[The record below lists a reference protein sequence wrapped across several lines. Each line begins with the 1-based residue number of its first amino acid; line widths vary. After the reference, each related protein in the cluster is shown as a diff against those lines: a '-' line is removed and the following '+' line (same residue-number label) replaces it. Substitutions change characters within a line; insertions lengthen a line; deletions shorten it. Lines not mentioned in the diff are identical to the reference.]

1 MRQPPNPNP
10 ISQWVAPAA
19 RVATIACG
27 WVVLAYAVAL
37 TLEILGRKFFNTS
50 FKGIDELGGFVLA
63 ISAAIGASYAMAQ
76 RSHTR
81 VDVFLVRFPR
91 AVQRVL
97 NTLAMVLFAGF
108 ASFAAW
114 RGSIVLRDTLEYG
127 STATNLEQP
136 LWIPQTLWLA
146 GLVLL
151 AAVSLAYAF
160 HAGAAAG
167 DASPRTQCLVWPDQ
181 RPGRAG
187 GRTGR
192 VASPQHRA
200 TAGSP
205 IRPAMS
211 DISLQAVALGFALL
225 IVLMSLG
232 LHVAFV
238 MFILSLVG
246 AVVYLGLPAA
256 LEYGTQYWS
265 ANNNFVLVSVPLFIL
280 LGELLVRGGFT
291 DKMYSSL
298 SDWLSPLPGGLLHS
312 NIGAS
317 ALFAAVSGSS
327 VATAATIGTVA
338 LPAFRQRG
346 YNTRLVLGT
355 IAAGATL
362 GILIPPSI
370 NMIIY
375 GAMTNTSVGKLYA
388 AGVLPGLLLTAMFM
402 AIIVIACLWKPAYAG
417 SSEPP
422 SPLTDKLLRLLDLAP
437 PLLVIALVMGSIYAG
452 WATPTESAALGVVV
466 SALLCAAY
474 GRLSIRMLHES
485 FVTTLSITSMI
496 MLIAAA
502 AFYLNFV
509 LGMMGV
515 PDMLTKFVVG
525 LKASPGQIILI
536 LTLLYLILGCFLD
549 ALAMVVGTI
558 PIVFPIVVALGIDPV
573 WFGIFLVIMAEL
585 ALITPPVGMN
595 LYVVQGVRG
604 EGNIIDVIYG
614 VLPFLLMMLLLVA
627 LIWFFPVIA
636 LWLPGLLT
644 P

>member
-1 MRQPPNPNP
+1 
-10 ISQWVAPAA
+10 
-19 RVATIACG
+19 
-27 WVVLAYAVAL
+27 
-37 TLEILGRKFFNTS
+37 
-50 FKGIDELGGFVLA
+50 
-63 ISAAIGASYAMAQ
+63 MA
-76 RSHTR
+76 
-81 VDVFLVRFPR
+81 
-91 AVQRVL
+91 
-97 NTLAMVLFAGF
+97 
-108 ASFAAW
+108 
-114 RGSIVLRDTLEYG
+114 
-127 STATNLEQP
+127 
-136 LWIPQTLWLA
+136 
-146 GLVLL
+146 
-151 AAVSLAYAF
+151 
-160 HAGAAAG
+160 
-167 DASPRTQCLVWPDQ
+167 
-181 RPGRAG
+181 
-187 GRTGR
+187 
-192 VASPQHRA
+192 
-200 TAGSP
+200 
-205 IRPAMS
+205 
-211 DISLQAVALGFALL
+211 DISIGGVALGFALL

-246 AVVYLGLPAA
+246 AVAYLGLPAA

-265 ANNNFVLVSVPLFIL
+265 ANNNIVLVSIPLFIL

-291 DKMYSSL
+291 DKMYRSL
-298 SDWLSPLPGGLLHS
+298 SDWLAPLPGGLLHS

-346 YNTRLVLGT
+346 YNARLVLGT

-388 AGVLPGLLLTAMFM
+388 AGVVPGLLLTALFM
-402 AIIVIACLWKPAYAG
+402 LVVMVACLWKPSFAG
-417 SSEPP
+417 AKEP
-422 SPLTDKLLRLLDLAP
+422 SAPLGEKLLRLIDLAP
-437 PLLVIALVMGSIYAG
+437 PLTVIFLVMGSIYAG

-466 SALLCAAY
+466 SVLLCAAY
-474 GRLSIRMLHES
+474 GRLTLHMLHES
-485 FVTTLSITSMI
+485 FLTTLSITAMI

-515 PDMLTKFVVG
+515 PDMLTKFVIG
-525 LKASPGQIILI
+525 MKASPGQIIVI
-536 LTLLYLILGCFLD
+536 LTILYLILGCFLD

-604 EGNIIDVIYG
+604 EGNILDVIIG
-614 VLPFLLMMLLLVA
+614 VLPFLVIMLLLVVI
-627 LIWFFPVIA
+627 LWFFPAVA
-636 LWLPGLLT
+636 MWLPGLMAK
-644 P
+644 

>member
-1 MRQPPNPNP
+1 
-10 ISQWVAPAA
+10 
-19 RVATIACG
+19 
-27 WVVLAYAVAL
+27 
-37 TLEILGRKFFNTS
+37 
-50 FKGIDELGGFVLA
+50 
-63 ISAAIGASYAMAQ
+63 MA
-76 RSHTR
+76 
-81 VDVFLVRFPR
+81 
-91 AVQRVL
+91 
-97 NTLAMVLFAGF
+97 
-108 ASFAAW
+108 
-114 RGSIVLRDTLEYG
+114 
-127 STATNLEQP
+127 
-136 LWIPQTLWLA
+136 
-146 GLVLL
+146 
-151 AAVSLAYAF
+151 
-160 HAGAAAG
+160 
-167 DASPRTQCLVWPDQ
+167 
-181 RPGRAG
+181 
-187 GRTGR
+187 
-192 VASPQHRA
+192 
-200 TAGSP
+200 
-205 IRPAMS
+205 
-211 DISLQAVALGFALL
+211 DISIGGVALGFALL

-246 AVVYLGLPAA
+246 AVAYLGLPAA

-265 ANNNFVLVSVPLFIL
+265 ANNNFVLVSIPLFIL

-291 DKMYSSL
+291 DKMYRSL
-298 SDWLSPLPGGLLHS
+298 SDWLAPLPGGLLHS

-346 YNTRLVLGT
+346 YNARLVLGT

-388 AGVLPGLLLTAMFM
+388 AGVVPGLLLTALFM
-402 AIIVIACLWKPAYAG
+402 LVVMVACLWKPSFAG
-417 SSEPP
+417 AKEP
-422 SPLTDKLLRLLDLAP
+422 SAPLGEKLLRLIDLAP
-437 PLLVIALVMGSIYAG
+437 PLTVIFLVMGSIYAG

-466 SALLCAAY
+466 SVLLCAAY
-474 GRLSIRMLHES
+474 GRLTLHMLHES
-485 FVTTLSITSMI
+485 FLTTLSITAMI

-515 PDMLTKFVVG
+515 PDMLTKFVIG
-525 LKASPGQIILI
+525 MKASPGQIIVI
-536 LTLLYLILGCFLD
+536 LTILYLILGCFLD

-604 EGNIIDVIYG
+604 EGNILDVIIG
-614 VLPFLLMMLLLVA
+614 VLPFLVIMLLLVVI
-627 LIWFFPVIA
+627 LWFFPAVA
-636 LWLPGLLT
+636 MWLPGLMAK
-644 P
+644 

>member
-1 MRQPPNPNP
+1 
-10 ISQWVAPAA
+10 
-19 RVATIACG
+19 
-27 WVVLAYAVAL
+27 
-37 TLEILGRKFFNTS
+37 
-50 FKGIDELGGFVLA
+50 
-63 ISAAIGASYAMAQ
+63 
-76 RSHTR
+76 
-81 VDVFLVRFPR
+81 
-91 AVQRVL
+91 
-97 NTLAMVLFAGF
+97 
-108 ASFAAW
+108 
-114 RGSIVLRDTLEYG
+114 
-127 STATNLEQP
+127 
-136 LWIPQTLWLA
+136 
-146 GLVLL
+146 
-151 AAVSLAYAF
+151 
-160 HAGAAAG
+160 
-167 DASPRTQCLVWPDQ
+167 
-181 RPGRAG
+181 
-187 GRTGR
+187 
-192 VASPQHRA
+192 
-200 TAGSP
+200 
-205 IRPAMS
+205 MS

-291 DKMYSSL
+291 DKMYRSL